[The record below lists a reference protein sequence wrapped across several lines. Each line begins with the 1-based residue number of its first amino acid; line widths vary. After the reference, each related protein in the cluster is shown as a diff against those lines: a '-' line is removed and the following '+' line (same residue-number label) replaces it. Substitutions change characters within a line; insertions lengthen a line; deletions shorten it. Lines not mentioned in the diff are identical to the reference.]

1 MEPVAKMNL
10 TKFLE
15 KSIFTA
21 EDYGFLLRSLGCL
34 CSAVLYLHEN
44 KCRHKDIKPDNILV
58 HEGSMLLTDFGIAMD
73 WADGGGETTIGT
85 ARAYSHGYA
94 APEVHLA
101 KPRKRY
107 TDVWSLGCVFLD
119 MIVSR
124 SSYRWR
130 RPLMSRRPWCSAKV
144 PRPENSFSRD
154 TERSPYALASTSPVC
169 RSGSLTFAV
178 FARNT
183 IKFWIG

>member
-1 MEPVAKMNL
+1 MEPVADMNL
-10 TKFLE
+10 TQFLD
-15 KSIFTA
+15 KPSFTA
-21 EDYGFLLRSLGCL
+21 EDQNLLLRSLGCL

-58 HEGSMLLTDFGIAMD
+58 HEGSMLLTDFGIAID
-73 WADGGGETTIGT
+73 WAEGGGETTIGT

-119 MIVSR
+119 IMVCT
-124 SSYRWR
+124 SSQLSCSALTPR
-130 RPLMSRRPWCSAKV
+130 RLWSWAKV
-144 PRPENSFSRD
+144 PKPGKPSFKSM
-154 TERSPYALASTSPVC
+154 EHNPYDRVSTLPVC
-169 RSGSLTFAV
+169 RSGSC
-178 FARNT
+178 
-183 IKFWIG
+183 IC